1 MEEQRFDEKLFS
13 IAGDIIGEF
22 HDAKR
27 KYEEA
32 EIKAEEAINTAKR
45 LRQVAEDYMV
55 DMIQKEEEK
64 NIAIE
69 KAVRSFQSSIDQT
82 QNELIYSND
91 KQLNDKPDNILY

>member
-1 MEEQRFDEKLFS
+1 MRHFNWQTIHKFWRIKDCQPR
-13 IAGDIIGEF
+13 I
-22 HDAKR
+22 
-27 KYEEA
+27 

-69 KAVRSFQSSIDQT
+69 KAVHSFQSSIDQT
-82 QNELIYSND
+82 QKELIYSND
-91 KQLNDKPDNILY
+91 IQLNDKPDNNLY